1 MLDALLS
8 GFVLLFQWPALGY
21 LGLGIALGLYFG
33 AVPGLS
39 GLVGMAILLP
49 FTFGMEPISAF
60 AFLLGM
66 YAVTTTSDTIASV
79 MLGIPGTAASQAT
92 ILDGYPMA
100 MRGEAARA
108 LGAAFTVSAVGGVLG
123 ALVLA
128 ASIPLVRPLI
138 LSFASPEYFMLGV
151 LGLTMVGA
159 LSGNSILKGV
169 AAALFG
175 LLLSTI
181 GYADQVATP
190 RYFFGVTYLLDGLPL
205 IPLVLGLFAVPAL
218 FDLSRRGTSIS
229 RVPHE
234 DTSGGVLRGARDA
247 LVHKWLVLRCTVL
260 GVYIGMLP
268 GLGGAIVDW
277 VAYGHAVQSARD
289 KSRFGSGDVRGVIA
303 PETAN
308 NAMKGGALVP
318 IVAFGIP
325 GSAPMTILLGAFLIQ
340 GMTPG
345 PEMLTSKLEVTF
357 SMVATLIVANVVGA
371 LLLMIWAR
379 QIARATFISGHLIV
393 PAVVLFV
400 FMGAWMSGN
409 NIGDWYL
416 LIAIGAVGIAMQ
428 FSGWPRPPLV
438 LGFILGP
445 IMENALSI
453 SLRSYDGF
461 GFLGRPVT
469 MVLLVVTIL
478 IVGYTVW
485 RQVQERRRL
494 AAAGPDEETS
504 KVMGEGAFSDPRT
517 ALATDTVMFAVLV
530 AAIWIATAWLRS
542 VAMLPLV
549 AAVPALVLTA
559 AALAGDISALRRGDR
574 PESATGESGGWGAA
588 IFFLLWIADIV
599 VATLVAGQLVALP
612 LMMAAYLLL
621 RGGHDW
627 KVALGYAVGGWL
639 FLYLMFDRI
648 IAVIWYPSL
657 LFGRPGFVAAVVL
670 GLDPRIHL
678 KHLSRTR

>member
-1 MLDALLS
+1 MFDALLS
-8 GFVLLFQWPALGY
+8 GFVLLFQWPAIGY

-79 MLGIPGTAASQAT
+79 LLGIPGTAASQAT

-108 LGAAFTVSAVGGVLG
+108 LGAAFTVSAIGGVLG

-159 LSGNSILKGV
+159 LSGNSILKGI

-181 GYADQVATP
+181 GYADQVAIP

-218 FDLSRRGTSIS
+218 FDLSHRGTSIS
-229 RVPHE
+229 RVPRD
-234 DTSGGVLRGARDA
+234 DTSDGVLRGARDA
-247 LVHKWLVLRCTVL
+247 LVHKWLVLRSTVI

-289 KSRFGSGDVRGVIA
+289 KSGFGSGDVRGVIA

-318 IVAFGIP
+318 TVAFGIP
-325 GSAPMTILLGAFLIQ
+325 GSAPMAILLGAFLIQ

-345 PEMLTSKLEVTF
+345 PEMLTAKLDVTF

-371 LLLMIWAR
+371 LLLMIWAK

-416 LIAIGAVGIAMQ
+416 LLAIGAVGIAMQ

-461 GFLGRPVT
+461 GFLGRPVSL
-469 MVLLVVTIL
+469 VLVVVTAL
-478 IVGYTVW
+478 VVGYTVW
-485 RQVQERRRL
+485 RQVQERRRP
-494 AAAGPDEETS
+494 AVAGPDGEAV
-504 KVMGEGAFSDPRT
+504 KIMGEGAFSDPR
-517 ALATDTVMFAVLV
+517 AAVVTDAVLFAVLV
-530 AAIWIATAWLRS
+530 AAIWIATAWPRS

-549 AAVPALVLTA
+549 AAVPALALTA
-559 AALAGDISALRRGDR
+559 FALARDVSALRRGDR
-574 PESATGESGGWGAA
+574 PDVAAGENDGWGGAV
-588 IFFLLWIADIV
+588 FFLLWIAGIV
-599 VATLVAGQLVALP
+599 VATLIAGQLVALP

-621 RGGHDW
+621 RGGHGW

-639 FLYLMFDRI
+639 FLYLMFDRV

-657 LFGRPGFVAAVVL
+657 LF
-670 GLDPRIHL
+670 D
-678 KHLSRTR
+678 

>member
-159 LSGNSILKGV
+159 LSGNSILKRV

-229 RVPHE
+229 RAPMKIHRAASFAARAMRGC
-234 DTSGGVLRGARDA
+234 TSGLCCAARRWVCISACCRDSA
-247 LVHKWLVLRCTVL
+247 ERLSIGWLMV
-260 GVYIGMLP
+260 
-268 GLGGAIVDW
+268 
-277 VAYGHAVQSARD
+277 
-289 KSRFGSGDVRGVIA
+289 
-303 PETAN
+303 
-308 NAMKGGALVP
+308 
-318 IVAFGIP
+318 
-325 GSAPMTILLGAFLIQ
+325 
-340 GMTPG
+340 TPF
-345 PEMLTSKLEVTF
+345 K
-357 SMVATLIVANVVGA
+357 
-371 LLLMIWAR
+371 
-379 QIARATFISGHLIV
+379 ARATNRASGR
-393 PAVVLFV
+393 
-400 FMGAWMSGN
+400 
-409 NIGDWYL
+409 
-416 LIAIGAVGIAMQ
+416 AMYAA
-428 FSGWPRPPLV
+428 SSRPRP
-438 LGFILGP
+438 
-445 IMENALSI
+445 
-453 SLRSYDGF
+453 
-461 GFLGRPVT
+461 
-469 MVLLVVTIL
+469 
-478 IVGYTVW
+478 
-485 RQVQERRRL
+485 
-494 AAAGPDEETS
+494 
-504 KVMGEGAFSDPRT
+504 RT
-517 ALATDTVMFAVLV
+517 
-530 AAIWIATAWLRS
+530 
-542 VAMLPLV
+542 
-549 AAVPALVLTA
+549 
-559 AALAGDISALRRGDR
+559 
-574 PESATGESGGWGAA
+574 
-588 IFFLLWIADIV
+588 
-599 VATLVAGQLVALP
+599 TL
-612 LMMAAYLLL
+612 
-621 RGGHDW
+621 
-627 KVALGYAVGGWL
+627 
-639 FLYLMFDRI
+639 
-648 IAVIWYPSL
+648 
-657 LFGRPGFVAAVVL
+657 
-670 GLDPRIHL
+670 
-678 KHLSRTR
+678 